1 MSADSRLS
9 ADLKPCIAAA
19 AARARGEVALDEPMG
34 RHCTWRAG
42 GRAACLFR
50 PVDLD
55 DLDTF
60 LAALPVKVPVAFI
73 GLGSNLLV
81 REGGFDGVLVATNQ
95 ALGAVRRATED
106 TFIAGAGLPCAKL
119 AREAARA
126 GFADAAFLAGIP
138 GTIGGALAQNAG
150 AFGGETWSYVEA
162 VTTIDRR
169 GTVREC
175 MPAVFQVEYRSVSAP
190 AEGWFLGGTFRF
202 GPESDPKAEHRIR
215 ELIARRAASQPTGQA
230 SCGSVFRNPEG
241 DHAGRLIE
249 AAGLKGRRIGG
260 AVVSPEHANFIIND
274 AKASANDI
282 EALMQTVA
290 REVAA
295 RFGVALVPEVTI
307 IGRHVQGAHAQ

>member
-1 MSADSRLS
+1 MGAESQLS
-9 ADLKPCIAAA
+9 ADLKPSIGDA
-19 AARARGEVALDEPMG
+19 AARVRGVVALDEPMA

-55 DLDTF
+55 DLCIF
-60 LAALPVKVPVAFI
+60 LAALPAEIPIAFI

-81 REGGFDGVLVATNQ
+81 REGGYEGVLVATNQ
-95 ALGAVRRATED
+95 ALGEVSRPTD
-106 TFIAGAGLPCAKL
+106 DSFVAGAGVPCAKL
-119 AREAARA
+119 AREAARC

-150 AFGGETWSYVEA
+150 AFGGETWGHVRAVATVDRGGSIHELTPEA
-162 VTTIDRR
+162 FEVGYRA
-169 GTVREC
+169 VRT
-175 MPAVFQVEYRSVSAP
+175 PT
-190 AEGWFLGGTFRF
+190 EGWFVCGTFRF
-202 GPESDPKAEHRIR
+202 GPERDPHAERRIR

-274 AKASANDI
+274 SGATAADI
-282 EALMQTVA
+282 ETLMQTVA
-290 REVAA
+290 REVAP
-295 RFGVALVPEVTI
+295 RFGGGLVREVTVV
-307 IGRHVQGAHAQ
+307 GRHAEGADGR

>member
-1 MSADSRLS
+1 MSADSQLS
-9 ADLKPCIAAA
+9 ADLKPSIGDA
-19 AARARGEVALDEPMG
+19 AARVRGVVALDEPMA

-50 PVDLD
+50 PVDVD
-55 DLDTF
+55 DLATF
-60 LAALPVKVPVAFI
+60 LAALPAEIPVAFI

-81 REGGFDGVLVATNQ
+81 REGGFDGVLIATNQ
-95 ALGAVRRATED
+95 ALAEVRRATED
-106 TFIAGAGLPCAKL
+106 SFIAGAGVPCAKL

-150 AFGGETWSYVEA
+150 AFGGDTWSHVEA
-162 VTTIDRR
+162 VTTIDRSGALHER
-169 GTVREC
+169 
-175 MPAVFQVEYRSVSAP
+175 MPSAFEVGYRSVSTP
-190 AEGWFLGGTFRF
+190 TESWFVRGTFRF
-202 GPESDPKAEHRIR
+202 GPERHPEAEHRIR

-274 AKASANDI
+274 AKASAADI

-290 REVAA
+290 REVAS
-295 RFGVALVPEVTI
+295 RFGVELVPEVTV
-307 IGRHVQGAHAQ
+307 IGQHPQGADAR